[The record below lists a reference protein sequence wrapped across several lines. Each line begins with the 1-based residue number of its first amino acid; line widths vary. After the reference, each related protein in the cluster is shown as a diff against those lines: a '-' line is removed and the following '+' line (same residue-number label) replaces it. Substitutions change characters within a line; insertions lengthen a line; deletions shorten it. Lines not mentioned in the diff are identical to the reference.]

1 MTPHHGPDPATRTL
15 REPHPSDRVPT
26 PRLSLP
32 PESGTT
38 ADASPTLE
46 GGYLIEMLKEALRR
60 HGEV

>member
-1 MTPHHGPDPATRTL
+1 MTPNHRPDPATRTWHRL
-15 REPHPSDRVPT
+15 HPSDRVLT